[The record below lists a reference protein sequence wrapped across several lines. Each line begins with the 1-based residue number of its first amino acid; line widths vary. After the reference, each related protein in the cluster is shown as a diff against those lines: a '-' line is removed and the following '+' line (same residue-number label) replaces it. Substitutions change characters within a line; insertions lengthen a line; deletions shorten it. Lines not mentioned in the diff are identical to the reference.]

1 MSRCLTAAW
10 ARLNQGEFVKL
21 IRKRL
26 TYANVMSSI
35 AVFLIL
41 GGATAFA
48 AKKISSNQIKGNS
61 ITTGKIKKEAVTA
74 SKIKKNSITTVKI
87 KNSAITGPKVNL
99 STLGTVPSAT
109 NATNATNLT
118 GQTPFFIRL
127 GFGQS
132 QTIAANGAVSL
143 VAFCD
148 QTGGNDRARILE
160 QTSVAGAVAGGADD
174 HSGEA
179 GDFLQ
184 PGTPIDEREFGAN
197 TTASGLTRVA
207 SYIDQGFV
215 LGPEGKMLTAN
226 SEGIALGINY
236 GNSGC
241 LFAGVV
247 NALG

>member
-1 MSRCLTAAW
+1 M
-10 ARLNQGEFVKL
+10 KL
-21 IRKRL
+21 ISKRL

-74 SKIKKNSITTVKI
+74 SKIKKNSVTTVKV
-87 KNSAITGPKVNL
+87 KNGAITGPKVNL

-109 NATNATNLT
+109 TATTATTATNLA

-132 QTIAANGAVSL
+132 KTIAANGAVSL
-143 VAFCD
+143 VALCD
-148 QTGGNDRARILE
+148 QSAGQDRARILE
-160 QTSVAGAVAGGADD
+160 QTSVNGAVTNGDFD
-174 HSGEA
+174 YTGEA
-179 GDFLQ
+179 GDFLNTS
-184 PGTPIDEREFGAN
+184 TPIDERIFVGSE
-197 TTASGLTRVA
+197 TTTGQTLAGHQ
-207 SYIDQGFV
+207 IDQGWI
-215 LGPEGKMLTAN
+215 LGPEGKMLTTN
-226 SEGIALGINY
+226 SEGIVLALNY
-236 GNSGC
+236 GGAGC

-247 NALG
+247 NAIN